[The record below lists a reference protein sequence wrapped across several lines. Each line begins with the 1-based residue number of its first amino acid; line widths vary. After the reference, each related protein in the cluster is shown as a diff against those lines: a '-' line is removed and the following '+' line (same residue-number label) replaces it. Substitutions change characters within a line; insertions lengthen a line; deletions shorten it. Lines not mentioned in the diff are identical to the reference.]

1 MKELTQATKKSASH
15 RNAGPVLR
23 AADGLVAAAWGAF
36 VPWEG
41 FMGQLCLVG

>member
-15 RNAGPVLR
+15 RNAGPVPR
-23 AADGLVAAAWGAF
+23 AWGAF